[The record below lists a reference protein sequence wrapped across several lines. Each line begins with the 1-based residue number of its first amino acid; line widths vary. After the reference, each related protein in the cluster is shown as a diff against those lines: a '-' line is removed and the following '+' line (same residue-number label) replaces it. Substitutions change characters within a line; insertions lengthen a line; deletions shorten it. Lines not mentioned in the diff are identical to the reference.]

1 MNRRAFFGLI
11 AAAISLPSILALA
24 ERRRKRDIAAILAL
38 KEELSK
44 NIKKTNELFKQIA
57 KTDKRMKKE
66 IGLCAKNVQCLREK
80 QE

>member
-1 MNRRAFFGLI
+1 VRLSTEWSDVARQARIEMTK
-11 AAAISLPSILALA
+11 
-24 ERRRKRDIAAILAL
+24 RKRKTDRERDIAAILKL
-38 KEELSK
+38 REELSK